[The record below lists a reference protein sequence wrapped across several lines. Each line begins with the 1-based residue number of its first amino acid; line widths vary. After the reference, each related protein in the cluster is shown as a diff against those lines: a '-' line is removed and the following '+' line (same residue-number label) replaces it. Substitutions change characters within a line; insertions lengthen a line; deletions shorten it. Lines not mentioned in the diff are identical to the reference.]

1 MMTNASPG
9 DSLQL
14 IGFPSHQ
21 NQGFIDH
28 DKAARP
34 GRRRI
39 SGQKEV
45 GRIFS
50 SYASFQLQVSHP
62 VGEGRLWRDVML
74 TKGEGQLLT
83 LFQP

>member
-14 IGFPSHQ
+14 IGFPLHQ

-39 SGQKEV
+39 NGQRETQRL
-45 GRIFS
+45 GGFS
-50 SYASFQLQVSHP
+50 QVTPLSSS
-62 VGEGRLWRDVML
+62 
-74 TKGEGQLLT
+74 K
-83 LFQP
+83 

>member
-1 MMTNASPG
+1 MMTNASPR

-14 IGFPSHQ
+14 IGFPLHQ

-39 SGQKEV
+39 SGQKETQ
-45 GRIFS
+45 RFS
-50 SYASFQLQVSHP
+50 QATP
-62 VGEGRLWRDVML
+62 
-74 TKGEGQLLT
+74 
-83 LFQP
+83 LFSAKEVIPSEKVACGVT